1 MLTLS
6 LLAAG
11 IVGCTSK
18 PNTESTDPNA
28 NVPAN
33 AGRSTPEDKAAL
45 VASQNQFALDLLS
58 KLDKKDNL
66 FFSPASITPALAMTY
81 AGARGQTAEQM
92 KKVLHFTLDSEHLH
106 PAFAALSSELYRA
119 SQKGGCKLSI
129 ANALWGDKST
139 SFLPEFRQLM
149 KDNYGAG
156 LQQVDF
162 AMEADARKAINDW
175 VSKQTAERIKDFL
188 KSGDLTPDTRLV
200 LTNAIYFKGDWEHAF
215 PEKST
220 RDNDFHVNAKEKVS
234 VPMMH
239 QVGEFGYFADDLN
252 TFQMLAISYKGSDLT
267 MAILLPRE
275 VDGLK
280 AFEENLT
287 AEKLA
292 EWRKGVRRSKVQ
304 VSLPKF
310 TMMRRLDLAGQ
321 LQALGMTDAFSAE
334 MADFSGM
341 TGDKK
346 LLVSKVLHE
355 AWVEVN
361 EKGTEAAAATGV
373 ALEKKGDKA
382 YDPIVFQADHPFLFL
397 IRDSKSGNIL
407 FLGRMTNP
415 KS

>member
-1 MLTLS
+1 
-6 LLAAG
+6 
-11 IVGCTSK
+11 
-18 PNTESTDPNA
+18 
-28 NVPAN
+28 
-33 AGRSTPEDKAAL
+33 
-45 VASQNQFALDLLS
+45 
-58 KLDKKDNL
+58 
-66 FFSPASITPALAMTY
+66 
-81 AGARGQTAEQM
+81 
-92 KKVLHFTLDSEHLH
+92 
-106 PAFAALSSELYRA
+106 
-119 SQKGGCKLSI
+119 
-129 ANALWGDKST
+129 
-139 SFLPEFRQLM
+139 M

-162 AMEADARKAINDW
+162 AKEADARKAINDW

-220 RDNDFHVNAKEKVS
+220 RYNDFHVNPKEKVS

-252 TFQMLAISYKGSDLT
+252 TFQMLAMSYKGSDLT
-267 MAILLPRE
+267 MAIFLPRK

-280 AFEENLT
+280 DFEENLT

-310 TMMRRLDLAGQ
+310 TMTRRLDLARQ

-334 MADFSGM
+334 KADFSGM

-346 LLVSKVLHE
+346 LMVSKVLHE

-361 EKGTEAAAATGV
+361 EKGTEAAADTGV
-373 ALEKKGDKA
+373 AEKKKGDKA
-382 YDPIVFQADHPFLFL
+382 YDPIEFQADHPFLFL
-397 IRDSKSGNIL
+397 IRDSKSSNIL
-407 FLGRMTNP
+407 FLGRMSNP